1 MLYHFGDLTDDIPSD
16 VRELLKQNDKRAHR
30 KLHDIIPGKFKVP
43 TDLNTDKNISTN
55 NKSFLQIFKLFLKMN
70 DVLSFSFVRHP
81 FER

>member
-43 TDLNTDKNISTN
+43 IDLNTDKNIPTN